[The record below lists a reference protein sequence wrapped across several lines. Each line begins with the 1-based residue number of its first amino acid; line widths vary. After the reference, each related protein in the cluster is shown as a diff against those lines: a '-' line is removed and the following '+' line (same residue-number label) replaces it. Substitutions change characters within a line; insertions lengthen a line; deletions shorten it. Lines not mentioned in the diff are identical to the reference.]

1 MKMVRLT
8 SIMLL
13 LMLISM
19 CVQFSSCDKEVKFVD
34 QQPDTIYV
42 EVPVYIEVPT
52 NNGENEKLKSKISDL
67 EKDVDYLSVKTFR
80 ADSALNRVEYENYMN
95 ARKVERI
102 NYYILITEK
111 NPKNKQFFY
120 GWIKRVMA
128 EQ

>member
-1 MKMVRLT
+1 
-8 SIMLL
+8 
-13 LMLISM
+13 M

-52 NNGENEKLKSKISDL
+52 NDGENEKLKSKISDL